1 MTAVALVTGAS
12 RGIGRAV
19 ALEAARRGYD
29 VLVACGREQQRAE
42 DVTAAIRDLGRRA
55 RVCTAD
61 LTTQGGIDA
70 TAAEARDLGPVT
82 LLVNNA
88 GVTNSGPL
96 EDLNVSRWEQTLAL
110 NLSAPVWLT
119 IRLAADLAAHGGSVV
134 NVGSTGGIVGSVHSL
149 PYAASK
155 AGLIGATK
163 TLARMLAPEVR
174 VNLVAPG
181 ITDTDLLEG
190 ITDEQRHGIV
200 HEQPLPRLGSADEIA
215 RAVLDVSSWTYAT
228 GQTIVVDGG
237 RVM

>member
-1 MTAVALVTGAS
+1 MTGVALVTGGS

-29 VLVACGREQQRAE
+29 VLVGCGRDRQRAE
-42 DVTAAIRDLGRRA
+42 EVASAVGELGSRS
-55 RVCTAD
+55 RVCVAD
-61 LTTQGGIDA
+61 LCTSAGIEATA
-70 TAAEARDLGPVT
+70 TAARELGPVS

-88 GVTNSGPL
+88 GVTNSGPFA
-96 EDLNVSRWEQTLAL
+96 EMDARKWEQTLAL

-119 IRLAADLAAHGGSVV
+119 QSLTTDLAANHGCVV

-155 AGLIGATK
+155 AGLIGVTK
-163 TLARMLAPEVR
+163 TLARMLAPDIR

-181 ITDTDLLEG
+181 ITDTDLLDG
-190 ITDEQRHGIV
+190 ITDAQRRIIV
-200 HEQPLPRLGSADEIA
+200 SEQPLARLGSPGEIA
-215 RAVLDVSSWTYAT
+215 RAVLDVSAWTYAT
-228 GQTIVVDGG
+228 GQIIIVDGG